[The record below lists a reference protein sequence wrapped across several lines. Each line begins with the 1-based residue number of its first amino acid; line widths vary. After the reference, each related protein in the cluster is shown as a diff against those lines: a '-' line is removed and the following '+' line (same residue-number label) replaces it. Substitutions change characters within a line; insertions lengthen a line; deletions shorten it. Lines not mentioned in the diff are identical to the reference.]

1 MGPWVVCHLKR
12 PLATGR
18 GLFEGD
24 ERDRREPP
32 HARREYKKK
41 LWPRDSF
48 PKTICNVDPQAYANL
63 RETREEAQIASS
75 SMSVYSFTSY
85 PEMKGERF

>member
-1 MGPWVVCHLKR
+1 MKETEENPLMQGENTKRNCGPAIHSLK
-12 PLATGR
+12 LSITGKV
-18 GLFEGD
+18 F
-24 ERDRREPP
+24 
-32 HARREYKKK
+32 
-41 LWPRDSF
+41 
-48 PKTICNVDPQAYANL
+48 VDPQAYANL